1 MGYLILIVRV
11 LSPMYCAGTAV
22 PISSANAKGD
32 MRMVISRRR

>member
-1 MGYLILIVRV
+1 MTRDSPTGVVTIL
-11 LSPMYCAGTAV
+11 LTCAGTAV